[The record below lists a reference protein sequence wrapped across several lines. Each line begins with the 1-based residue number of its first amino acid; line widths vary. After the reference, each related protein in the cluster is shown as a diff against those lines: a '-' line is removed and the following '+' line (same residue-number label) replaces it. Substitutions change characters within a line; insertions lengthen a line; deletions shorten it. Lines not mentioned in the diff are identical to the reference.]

1 MNGDGIFIL
10 LWGGHLLSNILFK
23 DKTDEIITTFEIY
36 MTGPSLSLSHIS
48 WYYTLHCSANKYFW
62 RLDESKETKR
72 HECRLTT
79 WKKKTFSPKLLRCW
93 IKGSRPS
100 SNSWLHGK
108 INQQNK
114 FYELV
119 CVCVPLKET
128 RDDCLLFS
136 SSIRDEKNKTPRFE
150 RWTRTSLSRIY
161 PLIYIHYNNI
171 RDSREA
177 NQREP
182 RARQ

>member
-36 MTGPSLSLSHIS
+36 MTGPSLSLTHILILYASLLCQQIFLTFGRIKRNKTARVSSH
-48 WYYTLHCSANKYFW
+48 
-62 RLDESKETKR
+62 DV
-72 HECRLTT
+72 
-79 WKKKTFSPKLLRCW
+79 KKKTFFSKLLRCW

-100 SNSWLHGK
+100 SNFWLHGK

>member
-23 DKTDEIITTFEIY
+23 DKTDEIIITTFEIY
-36 MTGPSLSLSHIS
+36 MTGPSLSLSLTYLDIIRFIALPTNIS
-48 WYYTLHCSANKYFW
+48 DVWTNQ
-62 RLDESKETKR
+62 TKQNGTSVVSR
-72 HECRLTT
+72 RE
-79 WKKKTFSPKLLRCW
+79 KKKTFSPKLLRCW

-136 SSIRDEKNKTPRFE
+136 STIRDEKNKTPRIWKMDE
-150 RWTRTSLSRIY
+150 NVPVS
-161 PLIYIHYNNI
+161 YIFPHLYTL
-171 RDSREA
+171 
-177 NQREP
+177 
-182 RARQ
+182 